1 MIMKLFGLLDIMAGL
16 SLIYLSWGHEF
27 LVSFFVVYLI
37 LKGLFLFGGFVS
49 IIDIIAG
56 IFIAVASA
64 GNFSFIG
71 WFFVVWLIQKGLISL
86 IF

>member
-1 MIMKLFGLLDIMAGL
+1 MLVKFFGLLDIMAGL
-16 SLIYLSWGHEF
+16 SLVYLSWGHEF
-27 LVSFFVVYLI
+27 LVTFFVAYLI
-37 LKGLFLFGGFVS
+37 LEGLFLFGGFVS

-64 GNFSFIG
+64 TSFSFIG